1 MNAYLDLDAL
11 WRVLVAALLGGAGL
25 VAIFSVGL
33 VGLSSALSSS
43 EDRSGRPLG
52 WAVAVI
58 SFLVVAAG
66 VVLGISVML
75 NK

>member
-1 MNAYLDLDAL
+1 MNAYLDFDAL

-33 VGLSSALSSS
+33 VGLASTQSSDDGA
-43 EDRSGRPLG
+43 GRPLG
-52 WAVAVI
+52 WVVAVV

>member
-1 MNAYLDLDAL
+1 MNAYIDFDAL
-11 WRVLVAALLGGAGL
+11 WRVLVAAFIGGAGL
-25 VAIFSVGL
+25 VAVFSLGL
-33 VGLSSALSSS
+33 VGLASAQSSG
-43 EDRSGRPLG
+43 DGTGRPLG
-52 WAVAVI
+52 WVVAVV